1 MFGASLMK
9 PKFFFNPSSLVIFC
23 TLLFL
28 PVSSEGRQPDG
39 LQTGL
44 EYIDSYTIKGQKSF
58 IDGYPPTTEAG
69 GVNVVVEIPA
79 GTNAKWEVTKPE
91 GLLHWE
97 EKNGKPRVVKYL
109 SYPGNYGMVPRTLLP
124 DEEGGDGDPLDVLVL
139 GPTVPRGTV
148 VPVKII
154 GVLRLFDRGEQ
165 DDKLIALPQNDPV
178 MQADSL
184 KQLDEQY
191 PGVLT
196 IIETWF
202 IQYKGAGK
210 MKSGGYRNVR
220 EAREIL
226 YKAIRAF
233 KKNHP

>member
-1 MFGASLMK
+1 
-9 PKFFFNPSSLVIFC
+9 
-23 TLLFL
+23 
-28 PVSSEGRQPDG
+28 
-39 LQTGL
+39 
-44 EYIDSYTIKGQKSF
+44 
-58 IDGYPPTTEAG
+58 
-69 GVNVVVEIPA
+69 
-79 GTNAKWEVTKPE
+79 
-91 GLLHWE
+91 
-97 EKNGKPRVVKYL
+97 VKYL

-124 DEEGGDGDPLDVLVL
+124 REEGGDGDPLDVIVL
-139 GPTVPRGTV
+139 GPTIPRGTV

-165 DDKLIALPQNDPV
+165 DDKLIALPQDDPV
-178 MQADSL
+178 MQAESL

-191 PGVLT
+191 PGVLS

-202 IQYKGAGK
+202 VRYKGAGE
-210 MKSGGYRNVR
+210 MESGGYGNAR